1 MLIRPTAPLADRA
14 VLPADP
20 GVALALAQA
29 LLDTPRMFNH
39 NHGLWGYTGLAADGA
54 QLTIQSTGV
63 GGPSAAIVLDELIGL
78 GLRRAVRVGTC
89 SVARS
94 SDAATC
100 GPPEPRLGDLVIAE
114 RAVCGDGTSRA
125 LGGGAVVD
133 ADSGLTRALGLASP
147 ATRRGLVASADIVPG
162 LGLGLGLGLG
172 VGAGAGAGGA
182 ATESG
187 GTRTV
192 ADGATE
198 RGGRAATRP
207 AADDME
213 AAALLRLGAMRG
225 AAVACVLV
233 VAALMV
239 DGRAERIEDGALA
252 SACERAGRL
261 ALSGLA
267 ARPDW

>member
-89 SVARS
+89 SVTRS
-94 SDAATC
+94 SDTATC
-100 GPPEPRLGDLVIAE
+100 GPPQPRLGDLVIAE

-125 LGGGAVVD
+125 LGGGHVVD
-133 ADSGLTRALGLASP
+133 ADSGLTRALGLASR
-147 ATRRGLVASADIVPG
+147 ATQRGLVASADIVPG
-162 LGLGLGLGLG
+162 LGLGVGVG
-172 VGAGAGAGGA
+172 VGASGA
-182 ATESG
+182 AGSG

-192 ADGATE
+192 ADGAIE
-198 RGGRAATRP
+198 RGGRAATRA

-213 AAALLRLGAMRG
+213 AAALLTLGALRG
-225 AAVACVLV
+225 VAVACVLV
-233 VAALMV
+233 VAALVV

-252 SACERAGRL
+252 SACQRAGRL
-261 ALSGLA
+261 ALSGLT